1 MAAIDG
7 LAQDLNLLAAL
18 EVLLAEQNVTRAA
31 RRLRLTQSTMSHTLG
46 RLRVALGDPLLVRAG
61 RGMVLTPRAEGLAS
75 PLARAL
81 AELRRVVSDD
91 GAFEPATSTRR
102 FALGCPDLVVS
113 FLPDLVATLART
125 APHVR
130 LDVVPS
136 LGVDLPAALGAA
148 SLDAALAPAPTE
160 GAGLAQRVLGSVRF
174 CVLARRKHPA
184 LARGRRWD
192 LDAWLAHPH
201 VVVHT
206 GTAGPGL
213 VGAALE
219 RMGRQRT
226 VGMTA
231 PSFLLAPFVVAESD
245 LFFAAPR
252 ELVVGVAHALDL
264 AVLELPLAVPRAPV
278 ALLWHERMSADPGHL
293 WFRELLAAVGK
304 RVLGGKTR
312 SGDRDAPPRRGTP

>member
-1 MAAIDG
+1 MAHVDG
-7 LAQDLNLLAAL
+7 LALDLNLLAAL

-46 RLRVALGDPLLVRAG
+46 RLREALGDPLLVRVG
-61 RGMVLTPRAEGLAS
+61 RGMVLTPRAQGLAA

-81 AELRRVVSDD
+81 AELRRVVTHE
-91 GAFEPATSTRR
+91 GAFEPATSTRT
-102 FALGCPDLVVS
+102 FALACPDLVVS
-113 FLPDLVATLART
+113 FLPDLVATLARQ
-125 APHVR
+125 APRVR

-136 LGVDLPAALGAA
+136 LGLDLPTSLGAA

-160 GAGLAQRVLGSVRF
+160 GSGLAQRVLGSVRF

-192 LDAWLAHPH
+192 LDAWLAYPH

-213 VGAALE
+213 IGGALE
-219 RMGRQRT
+219 RLGRRRT
-226 VGMTA
+226 VGMSA

-245 LFFAAPR
+245 LLFAAPR
-252 ELVVGVAHALDL
+252 ELVLGVADRLDL
-264 AVLELPLAVPRAPV
+264 AVLDLPLAVPRVPV
-278 ALLWHERMSADPGHL
+278 ALLWHERMSADPGHT
-293 WFRELLAAVGK
+293 WFRELLAGVGK
-304 RVLGGKTR
+304 RVLGAKARGA
-312 SGDRDAPPRRGTP
+312 APGGPLRR